1 MIDNNISHLHTP
13 EPIDLLQQVLKQ
25 GAQQLLAK
33 AIETEVQLLLEAN
46 SELVTSEG
54 KMGLVRNGYLP
65 ERTIQT
71 GLGDIAVK
79 VPKVRDRTGQSIKF
93 NSSLVPP
100 YLKRSQTVE
109 EFLPWLY
116 LRGIST
122 GDFSESLKH
131 LLGENAKGLSA
142 ATISRLK
149 LSWEDDFTI
158 WQQRD
163 LSKKRYV
170 YVWADGVYCNVRM
183 DEKVCLLVIIGS
195 DEAGN
200 KELIA
205 VSDGYRESEASWS
218 DVLLDLKQRGLKSE
232 PKVAVGDGALGFWKA
247 IAKCW
252 PETKG
257 QRCWVHKT
265 ANVLAKLPK
274 SIQPKVKGLLH
285 EVWQSETK
293 VQANKAMDNCIAR
306 YEVKYPKA
314 TKCLE
319 KDREALLTFYDFPA
333 EHWVHLRTSNPIE
346 SVFATVRLRTT
357 KSKNCGS
364 RATTLAMVLKLMETA
379 QKRWQRLKGYKLL
392 ADVIT
397 GVKFSDGIRQEDQD
411 RDAA

>member
-1 MIDNNISHLHTP
+1 MTNDNISQLHKP
-13 EPIDLLQQVLKQ
+13 EPIDHLQQVLKQ
-25 GAQQLLAK
+25 GAQPLLAK
-33 AIETEVQLLLEAN
+33 AIEAEVEQRLD
-46 SELVTSEG
+46 SHKSLVTDEG
-54 KMGLVRNGYLP
+54 KAGVVRNGYLP

-71 GLGDIAVK
+71 GLGDIEVK
-79 VPKVRDRTGQSIKF
+79 VPKVRDRTGQGVKF

-100 YLKRSQTVE
+100 YLKRSQTIE

-131 LLGENAKGLSA
+131 LLGDDAKGLSA
-142 ATISRLK
+142 GTISRLK
-149 LSWEDDFTI
+149 STWEADFDR
-158 WQQRD
+158 WQTRD

-183 DEKVCLLVIIGS
+183 DDKLCLLVIIGS

-218 DVLLDLKQRGLKSE
+218 DVLLDLKQRGLQAD

-247 IAKCW
+247 VAKYW
-252 PETKG
+252 PDTKC

-274 SIQPKVKGLLH
+274 AVQPKVKGLLH
-285 EVWQSETK
+285 EIWQSETREK
-293 VQANKAMDNCIAR
+293 ANKAMDNCIER
-306 YEVKYPKA
+306 YQAKYPKA
-314 TKCLE
+314 KKCLA

-333 EHWVHLRTSNPIE
+333 EHWGHLRTSNPIE

-357 KSKNCGS
+357 KSKNGGS
-364 RATTLAMVLKLMETA
+364 RLTTLSMVLKLMETA
-379 QKRWQRLKGYKLL
+379 QKRWHRLRGYNLL
-392 ADVIT
+392 ADVVT
-397 GVKFSDGIRQEDQD
+397 GVKFSDGIKQEQQDQD
-411 RDAA
+411 AA

>member
-1 MIDNNISHLHTP
+1 MTDNNVSQLHKP
-13 EPIDLLQQVLKQ
+13 EPIDILQQVLKQ
-25 GAQQLLAK
+25 GAQELLAK
-33 AIETEVQLLLEAN
+33 AIEVEVQQLLATNQSLLTED
-46 SELVTSEG
+46 G
-54 KMGLVRNGYLP
+54 KAGLVRNGYLP

-71 GLGDIAVK
+71 GLGDIDVK
-79 VPKVRDRTGQSIKF
+79 VPKVRDRTGGGIKF
-93 NSSLVPP
+93 NSLLVPP

-131 LLGENAKGLSA
+131 LLGEQAKGLSA
-142 ATISRLK
+142 GTISRLK
-149 LSWEDDFTI
+149 SGWEDDFNV
-158 WQQRD
+158 WQKRD

-183 DEKVCLLVIIGS
+183 GDKICLLVIIGA

-205 VSDGYRESEASWS
+205 VSDGYRESAESWA
-218 DVLLDLKQRGLKSE
+218 DVLLDLKQRGLQAD

-247 IAKCW
+247 VAKYW

-274 SIQPKVKGLLH
+274 SIQPKVKDLLH
-285 EVWQSETK
+285 EIWQSETK
-293 VQANKAMDNCIAR
+293 AQANQAMDDCIER
-306 YEVKYPKA
+306 YEIKYPKA

-333 EHWVHLRTSNPIE
+333 EHWVHIRTSNPIE
-346 SVFATVRLRTT
+346 SVFATVRLRTA

-364 RATTLAMVLKLMETA
+364 RSTTLAMVLKLMETA
-379 QKRWQRLKGYKLL
+379 QKRWQRLRGYSLL
-392 ADVIT
+392 ADVVT
-397 GVKFSDGIRQEDQD
+397 GVKFSDGIKQEQQD
-411 RDAA
+411 KNAA